1 MESGKTLYRR
11 LAKQYHPDLAGP
23 TDKPIHARLMVE
35 INAAHTRGDI
45 ETLKEIESLGATY
58 LVYKFYAP
66 DQVSH
71 SWEDSAEETCYQT
84 AGQPRSNLG
93 RMAAAIL
100 GLLHPYSLIRAMN
113 DWDET
118 SRGRKLFSFFT
129 TAIWTC
135 AFYKAWS
142 LLGVLSN
149 WLAANGHPHESIYGL
164 AVVLGRGLLILV
176 ALPCVGALCLY
187 GFVVFVALL
196 LAGLATGILM
206 HILGAFHPML
216 AYLPPIIAVPVL
228 LWLGWTA
235 LDNE

>member
-11 LAKQYHPDLAGP
+11 LAKQYHPDLAVQ

-35 INAAHTRGDI
+35 INAAHVRGDI

-71 SWEDSAEETCYQT
+71 PWEDSAEEMCYQT

-100 GLLHPYSLIRAMN
+100 GLLHPYSLIRVMN
-113 DWDET
+113 EWDET
-118 SRGRKLFSFFT
+118 SRGRKLFSFLT
-129 TAIWTC
+129 SAIWTG
-135 AFYKAWS
+135 AFYKAWC
-142 LLGVLSN
+142 LLDVLSN
-149 WLAANGHPHESIYGL
+149 SLVANGHPHESVYGL
-164 AVVLGRGLLILV
+164 AVVLGRGFLILV
-176 ALPCVGALCLY
+176 ALPCVGPLCLY
-187 GFVVFVALL
+187 TFAVAVTLL
-196 LAGLATGILM
+196 LAYLATGILM

-216 AYLPPIIAVPVL
+216 AYLPPIIAVPLL
-228 LWLGWTA
+228 LWVG
-235 LDNE
+235 